1 MQNIAFI
8 CKCRRG
14 WNLGP
19 QLPNT
24 AGMQVQNSDKFLPL
38 RDMTVDV
45 EIRDSI
51 AIIRLN
57 QSYLNPSDPIY
68 CEKHKEDGEK
78 SESTPIEVSFKFP
91 KENKSI
97 ISEMKLSVGEK
108 TVEAKIMQNEKA
120 QEKYDDAIAAG
131 NAGAILK
138 QGQDYH
144 QIDLGN
150 INQGQTASVE
160 LVIIQPLDSSGGCF
174 DFRFP
179 SNYYPKYTES
189 IQGTQGESPSFDFKV
204 ILKSTY
210 KKFSDISFPKKFE
223 ILEQSPTEVMVQRI
237 GGDFKDIEKD
247 VHFLFRQEAM
257 DSPNLVYQQKD
268 GLVAVMAQFLPT
280 FEE

>member
-1 MQNIAFI
+1 MQNIAF
-8 CKCRRG
+8 KCRCLRG
-14 WNLGP
+14 WNLRP
-19 QLPNT
+19 QLPNA
-24 AGMQVQNSDKFLPL
+24 AGMQVKNSDKFLPL
-38 RDMTVDV
+38 RDMTVNV

-91 KENKSI
+91 KEDKSI
-97 ISEMKLSVGEK
+97 ISEMKLTVGEK

-138 QGQDYH
+138 QGLDYH

-160 LVIIQPLDSSGGCF
+160 LVII
-174 DFRFP
+174 
-179 SNYYPKYTES
+179 
-189 IQGTQGESPSFDFKV
+189 
-204 ILKSTY
+204 
-210 KKFSDISFPKKFE
+210 
-223 ILEQSPTEVMVQRI
+223 
-237 GGDFKDIEKD
+237 
-247 VHFLFRQEAM
+247 
-257 DSPNLVYQQKD
+257 
-268 GLVAVMAQFLPT
+268 
-280 FEE
+280 